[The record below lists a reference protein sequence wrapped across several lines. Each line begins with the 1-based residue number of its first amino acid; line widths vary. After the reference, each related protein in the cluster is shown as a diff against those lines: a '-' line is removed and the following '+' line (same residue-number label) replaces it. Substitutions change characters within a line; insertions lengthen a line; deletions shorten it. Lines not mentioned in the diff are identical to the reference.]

1 MPLHLGTRVS
11 SLAYT
16 SCCTHSKRC
25 KDDDSWREKAS
36 GLEAKELKS
45 VCGRH
50 GDGRDVSHHPE
61 WELSLWFTSQVPYAP
76 ALVEL
81 TFRYQEKWQG
91 QLCRA

>member
-11 SLAYT
+11 SLAST
-16 SCCTHSKRC
+16 SCRTRSKRC
-25 KDDDSWREKAS
+25 KDNDSWREKAS

-61 WELSLWFTSQVPYAP
+61 WELPCGSPPKCHVHLPWWS
-76 ALVEL
+76 
-81 TFRYQEKWQG
+81 
-91 QLCRA
+91 